1 MGDPAMRRLLAAIGR
16 FLDGLFPRPPDESD
30 FPATE
35 DEAAER
41 LRQMRRRRLEKRGH
55 GGNG

>member
-1 MGDPAMRRLLAAIGR
+1 MRRFLAAIGR
-16 FLDGLFPRPPDESD
+16 FLDGLLPRAPDESD
-30 FPATE
+30 LPATE
-35 DEAAER
+35 EEAAER

>member
-1 MGDPAMRRLLAAIGR
+1 MRRLLAAIGR
-16 FLDGLFPRPPDESD
+16 LLDAILPRPADESD
-30 FPATE
+30 FPATD

>member
-1 MGDPAMRRLLAAIGR
+1 MRRLLAAIGR
-16 FLDGLFPRPPDESD
+16 LLDGLFPRPADESD

-41 LRQMRRRRLEKRGH
+41 LRQMRRRRLEKRAH
-55 GGNG
+55 AGNG

>member
-1 MGDPAMRRLLAAIGR
+1 MRRILGAIRR
-16 FLDGLFPRPPDESD
+16 FLDAILPRPADESD

>member
-1 MGDPAMRRLLAAIGR
+1 MRRLLAAIGR
-16 FLDGLFPRPPDESD
+16 FLDAILPRPADERDS
-30 FPATE
+30 PATE

>member
-1 MGDPAMRRLLAAIGR
+1 MRRLLAAIGR
-16 FLDGLFPRPPDESD
+16 FLDGLLPRPPDESD